1 MLPFAFP
8 PVIAA
13 AIGAIGAAALARA
26 LVKEWR
32 RVNAELD
39 RVSPAATETAERERL
54 PKLRPDPRTGVYRP
68 E

>member
-1 MLPFAFP
+1 MLPFP
-8 PVIAA
+8 PVIAWTLIA
-13 AIGAIGAAALARA
+13 VGAAALCKV

-39 RVSPAATETAERERL
+39 ANDRAVEPAPGPL
-54 PKLRPDPRTGVYRP
+54 PTLRRDPETGVYRP

>member
-1 MLPFAFP
+1 MLPLP
-8 PVIAA
+8 PVIGWTLLAV
-13 AIGAIGAAALARA
+13 GVTALSKV

-39 RVSPAATETAERERL
+39 ARDQAIEPTREQL
-54 PKLRPDPRTGVYRP
+54 QTLRQDPRTGVYRP